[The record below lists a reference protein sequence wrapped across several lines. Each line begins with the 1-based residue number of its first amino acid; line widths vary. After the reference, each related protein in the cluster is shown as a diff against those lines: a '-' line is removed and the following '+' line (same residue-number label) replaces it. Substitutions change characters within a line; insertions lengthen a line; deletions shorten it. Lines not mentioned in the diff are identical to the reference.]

1 MKRASNRI
9 IITTERVNGYGFRV
23 LTEGVDLSQYDK
35 NPLMLWMHK
44 RGFGDMLAL
53 GNVVELQ
60 KEVHAT
66 LGNIITGLPMFDD
79 TDEFAM
85 RIYKKFENGTYR
97 MASPGLRP
105 VEWSEDE
112 SLILPGQRGATLI
125 KSQLEEVSLCDI
137 GGNDDALQVALYN
150 DSNELIKLNLKGEN
164 AEIPLLTINT
174 KTDMLKIELTAQKA
188 AAILGETEIASNDQ
202 FETKVAEVVQLAQRQ
217 KTEIETLTREK
228 QDEVTKVI
236 ELTQKLADAGK
247 VQLTK
252 DTDTALADAVE
263 ARKITADEVGYLKS
277 NVTDQAGLDS
287 LKLFLKAKSG
297 VPTVKDALAASK
309 TENVELTGKSWDDL
323 DRAGKLVK
331 LKADDL
337 NLFKQLY
344 KARFGAEYKD

>member
-1 MKRASNRI
+1 
-9 IITTERVNGYGFRV
+9 
-23 LTEGVDLSQYDK
+23 
-35 NPLMLWMHK
+35 MLWMHQ
-44 RGFGDMLAL
+44 RAFTERLAL
-53 GNVVELQ
+53 GNVVELK
-60 KEVHAT
+60 KEVHET
-66 LGNIITGLPMFDD
+66 LGNIITGLPVFDD
-79 TDEFAM
+79 TDDFAM
-85 RIYKKFENGTYR
+85 RIYQKFENGTYR
-97 MASPGLRP
+97 MASAGLRP

-112 SLILPGQRGATLI
+112 AHLMPGQRGATLT
-125 KSQLEEVSLCDI
+125 KSQLEEISLCDI

-150 DSNELIKLNLKGEN
+150 ENNELIQLNLKGEN
-164 AEIPLLTINT
+164 ADIPLLTIN

-188 AAILGETEIASNDQ
+188 AAILGEKEIATADQ

-252 DTDTALADAVE
+252 DTDSALADAVE
-263 ARKITADEVGYLKS
+263 ARKISKDEVGYLKG

-287 LKLFLKAKSG
+287 LKLFLNAKSG
-297 VPTVKDALAASK
+297 APTVKEALATSK